1 MEKEQHDLANK
12 LSSVQRLIDANE
24 DDKKVM
30 IQKRNK
36 MIKELKQLGW
46 SAIRIAKH
54 LDKTRDF
61 VYKSIDSVE
70 GK

>member
-1 MEKEQHDLANK
+1 MEKELQLASK
-12 LSSVQRLIDANE
+12 LSSVQQLIDANE
-24 DDKKVM
+24 DDKKIM
-30 IQKRNK
+30 IQQRNK

>member
-1 MEKEQHDLANK
+1 MEKELQIANQ
-12 LSSVQRLIDANE
+12 LSIVQKAIDENE
-24 DDKKVM
+24 DDKKIM
-30 IQKRNK
+30 IQQRNK

>member
-1 MEKEQHDLANK
+1 MEKEIQLANK

-30 IQKRNK
+30 IQQRNK
-36 MIKELKQLGW
+36 IIKKLKHMGW

-70 GK
+70 EK

>member
-1 MEKEQHDLANK
+1 VEKELQIANK

>member
-1 MEKEQHDLANK
+1 MEKELQIANQ
-12 LSSVQRLIDANE
+12 LSIVQRAIDENE
-24 DDKKVM
+24 DDKKIM
-30 IQKRNK
+30 IQQRNK

>member
-1 MEKEQHDLANK
+1 VEKELQIANQ
-12 LSSVQRLIDANE
+12 LSIVQRAIDENE
-24 DDKKVM
+24 DDKKIM
-30 IQKRNK
+30 IQQRNK

>member
-1 MEKEQHDLANK
+1 MEKELQIANQ
-12 LSSVQRLIDANE
+12 LSIVQRAIDENE
-24 DDKKVM
+24 DDKKIM
-30 IQKRNK
+30 IQQRNK

-70 GK
+70 EK

>member
-1 MEKEQHDLANK
+1 MEKELQLANK
-12 LSSVQRLIDANE
+12 LSSVQQLIDANE
-24 DDKKVM
+24 DDKKIM
-30 IQKRNK
+30 IQQRNK

>member
-1 MEKEQHDLANK
+1 MEKELQIANK